1 MGIPQ
6 NEIAFIHDAKTEEQK
21 QDLFKKLNRGKVR
34 VLLGSPAKMGVG
46 TNVQERL
53 VAMHEL
59 DCPWR
64 PDELLQMEGRGIRQ
78 GNILHQNDPEN
89 FRMKIYRYA
98 TEKTYDSRMW
108 QIIETKSKG
117 IEQFRNAHK
126 LGLNELE
133 DFNMGSSNASEM
145 KAEATG
151 NPLIIEEVKL
161 RAEIKNEEAKYKA
174 FNKENYF
181 NEENLKNN
189 SSKLDYLKQE
199 LKDLETLQSSVIIP
213 THTEIKIYDLKN
225 EESKDY
231 ELIKVKEVEP
241 LKENAS
247 MSEELT
253 HKKLKEQN
261 KQIAEQ
267 NKEKLDAIKKQFASN
282 LNTLFLNE
290 EEDYKLL
297 EYKGFVVNAYKTKYQ
312 VEFSLSPKDN
322 PNIAYSPS
330 NMVYKNDTSQLFSSY
345 NFCTEIKFDGFLKRL
360 DNAITKLPE
369 KIKELENSIETTQEN
384 IAKYTRLV
392 EQKPSYPRLE
402 YLQTLKW
409 DHKTLIDDLA
419 KMGKDRDYKPA
430 FNPKS
435 KEVLKNLNAEKRASL
450 VDEREEQG
458 VKGNTKSHDEI
469 EPATEQV
476 IEKEIEK
483 GAEII
488 YSKEV
493 ATTNNVDYYENEQE
507 VEITKSR
514 GRR

>member
-1 MGIPQ
+1 M
-6 NEIAFIHDAKTEEQK
+6 
-21 QDLFKKLNRGKVR
+21 
-34 VLLGSPAKMGVG
+34 
-46 TNVQERL
+46 
-53 VAMHEL
+53 
-59 DCPWR
+59 
-64 PDELLQMEGRGIRQ
+64 
-78 GNILHQNDPEN
+78 
-89 FRMKIYRYA
+89 
-98 TEKTYDSRMW
+98 
-108 QIIETKSKG
+108 
-117 IEQFRNAHK
+117 
-126 LGLNELE
+126 NELE

-161 RAEIKNEEAKYKA
+161 RAEIKSEESKYKA
-174 FNKENYF
+174 FNKEHYF
-181 NEENLKNN
+181 NEESLKNN
-189 SSKLDYLKQE
+189 ASQWDYLKQE

-213 THTEIKIYDLKN
+213 THTEIKLYDLKN

-253 HKKLKEQN
+253 RKKLKEQN

-290 EEDYKLL
+290 EEDYKFL

-330 NMVYKNDTSQLFSSY
+330 NMVYKNDTANMFSSY
-345 NFCTEIKFDGFLKRL
+345 NFCAEIKFDGFLKRL

-384 IAKYTRLV
+384 ISKYTRLV
-392 EQKPSYPRLE
+392 EQKLPYPRLE
-402 YLQTLKW
+402 YLQALKW

-419 KMGKDRDYKPA
+419 KMGKDRDYKPV

-435 KEVLKNLNAEKRASL
+435 KEVLEKMNAEKRASL
-450 VDEREEQG
+450 ENESKEMTEIKNSNKEQEIKRDIKSNDEVRQ
-458 VKGNTKSHDEI
+458 HI
-469 EPATEQV
+469 EQV

-483 GAEII
+483 GTENISSSELI
-488 YSKEV
+488 
-493 ATTNNVDYYENEQE
+493 TTNNIDYYENKE
-507 VEITKSR
+507 VEIIKSR

>member
-1 MGIPQ
+1 MS
-6 NEIAFIHDAKTEEQK
+6 
-21 QDLFKKLNRGKVR
+21 L
-34 VLLGSPAKMGVG
+34 
-46 TNVQERL
+46 
-53 VAMHEL
+53 
-59 DCPWR
+59 
-64 PDELLQMEGRGIRQ
+64 
-78 GNILHQNDPEN
+78 
-89 FRMKIYRYA
+89 
-98 TEKTYDSRMW
+98 
-108 QIIETKSKG
+108 
-117 IEQFRNAHK
+117 
-126 LGLNELE
+126 
-133 DFNMGSSNASEM
+133 
-145 KAEATG
+145 
-151 NPLIIEEVKL
+151 
-161 RAEIKNEEAKYKA
+161 
-174 FNKENYF
+174 
-181 NEENLKNN
+181 
-189 SSKLDYLKQE
+189 SKLK
-199 LKDLETLQSSVIIP
+199 K
-213 THTEIKIYDLKN
+213 
-225 EESKDY
+225 
-231 ELIKVKEVEP
+231 VEP

-267 NKEKLDAIKKQFASN
+267 NKEKPDAIKKQFASN
-282 LNTLFLNE
+282 LNTLFVNE

-345 NFCTEIKFDGFLKRL
+345 NFCSEIKFDGFLKRL
-360 DNAITKLPE
+360 DNAITKLPK
-369 KIKELENSIETTQEN
+369 KIKELENSIETTKEN
-384 IAKYTRLV
+384 TAKYTRLV
-392 EQKPSYPRLE
+392 EQKLPYPRLE
-402 YLQTLKW
+402 YLQTLKL

-435 KEVLKNLNAEKRASL
+435 KEVLEKMNAEKRASL
-450 VDEREEQG
+450 VDESKEQG